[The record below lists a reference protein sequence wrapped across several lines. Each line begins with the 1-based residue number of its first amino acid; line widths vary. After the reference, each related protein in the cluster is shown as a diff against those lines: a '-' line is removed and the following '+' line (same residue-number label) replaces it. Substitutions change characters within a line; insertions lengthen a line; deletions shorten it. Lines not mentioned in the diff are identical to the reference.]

1 MMVQVVVVQSA
12 VVTGDTM
19 TMVEVGW
26 FQSDDDNGWQ
36 RSRDDDVWSDG
47 AVGWRPQRPSR
58 RLRRESLCR
67 SLWRR
72 RLGLSLLRVNDLFLS
87 TVSTL
92 MAVKQSLMEERT
104 YYS

>member
-36 RSRDDDVWSDG
+36 RSRVDVWSDG
-47 AVGWRPQRPSR
+47 AVGWRPQRPSRR

-87 TVSTL
+87 T
-92 MAVKQSLMEERT
+92 Q
-104 YYS
+104 